1 MGCAGIGVDPEIAK
15 ILASLESKVQEYEKI
30 FEKEAE
36 KAKKKKE
43 STIEYRHKTLEDL
56 KKKNEEITEE
66 LIKELNAKE
75 LDFEIDILSNEVD
88 KMHYIFDVGLELVE
102 PLKKYTLDKLLSE
115 AKTAPTIALDRIN
128 KQIDEI
134 KNMPV
139 IDFLNSTYGK
149 VLKDA
154 LAKKGMSE
162 TLLKSFKNELFKE
175 RQERRKNER
184 KEFGIKVN
192 EFDDEK
198 IDAIKLDLFDLINK
212 EYDDINSHYKDYCRD
227 KMVEAWCEVN
237 NAMAENY
244 KKNKK

>member
-1 MGCAGIGVDPEIAK
+1 MGCDFCPGVGVDPEIAK
-15 ILASLESKVQEYEKI
+15 ILASLDTKVEEFEEIFQKDANKVKEDKEKVLKERH
-30 FEKEAE
+30 EK
-36 KAKKKKE
+36 
-43 STIEYRHKTLEDL
+43 LEEL

-66 LIKELNAKE
+66 LIKNLNKNELKV
-75 LDFEIDILSNEVD
+75 EIDILSNEVN
-88 KMHYIFDVGLELVE
+88 KMHYIFDIGLELVE
-102 PLKKYTLDKLLSE
+102 PVKKYSLDKLLSK
-115 AKTAPTIALDRIN
+115 AKTAPSFTLDRIN

-134 KNMPV
+134 KKMPS
-139 IDFLNSTYGK
+139 IEFLDSTYGK

-198 IDAIKLDLFDLINK
+198 IDAIKLDLFDLIK
-212 EYDDINSHYKDYCRD
+212 EEYKDINKHYRDYCRD

-237 NAMAENY
+237 NAMAADY
-244 KKNKK
+244 KK